1 MFLIQTLE
9 CFSLNPLIWSVQF
22 IYLRIRRR
30 SGKEN
35 IGYRAGSRQRRKR
48 NFTARTSRGFVNLQT
63 TMDVL
68 VVNQSNCELP
78 NDIVDITLIPDVQF
92 ISCLR
97 IDYCVITLK
106 NTDAIRTALC
116 AGETVLKQKKN

>member
-1 MFLIQTLE
+1 M
-9 CFSLNPLIWSVQF
+9 SNSF
-22 IYLRIRRR
+22 IYEFTGEAAKKISAISLVVAHE
-30 SGKEN
+30 EN
-35 IGYRAGSRQRRKR
+35 VTLPHVR
-48 NFTARTSRGFVNLQT
+48 NEASNLQT

-78 NDIVDITLIPDVQF
+78 NDIVDITLVPDVQF

-116 AGETVLKQKKN
+116 AGETVLKLNIFRTPGCVSVCQ